1 MPYDLSTLLDLLGS
15 KTTGKV
21 TSDINQEVPEDNICW
36 FDFVVKD
43 IQPTHSVVLSINV
56 SDSEGRKYLGGTTV
70 IGELI
75 DDRPKDGEEYVHDQ
89 TGQQIELFFP
99 KWCNRGVSRWQKD
112 ELVGCQGR
120 LHGWD
125 TAVRRYQLLVTKVPF
140 FSLTGTLLM
149 YLLGAVFVW
158 WWYFPLWLVYK
169 FFYVAIP
176 VGLAVWAVAAWQGNG
191 ELAQNA
197 LLIVIFLVPLGLM
210 LRFYVWAITL
220 SDRMGESEQS

>member
-36 FDFVVKD
+36 FDFVIKD

-75 DDRPKDGEEYVHDQ
+75 DDRPKDGEEYLHDQ

-99 KWCNRGVSRWQKD
+99 K
-112 ELVGCQGR
+112 
-120 LHGWD
+120 
-125 TAVRRYQLLVTKVPF
+125 
-140 FSLTGTLLM
+140 
-149 YLLGAVFVW
+149 
-158 WWYFPLWLVYK
+158 
-169 FFYVAIP
+169 
-176 VGLAVWAVAAWQGNG
+176 
-191 ELAQNA
+191 
-197 LLIVIFLVPLGLM
+197 
-210 LRFYVWAITL
+210 
-220 SDRMGESEQS
+220 